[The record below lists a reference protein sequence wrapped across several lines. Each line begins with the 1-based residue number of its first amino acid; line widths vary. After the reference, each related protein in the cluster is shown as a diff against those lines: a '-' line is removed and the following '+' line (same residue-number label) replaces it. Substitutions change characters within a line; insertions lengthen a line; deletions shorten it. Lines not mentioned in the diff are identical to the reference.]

1 MGKTLTISPQELY
14 FLGTVLEAKY
24 IDYEY
29 IAHMPD
35 IQKRYSVHEQETLS
49 QLADKGYVE
58 EDFSGNVSVSEEISE
73 LLVPVFFGEV
83 ESKLMS
89 GEPGDGE
96 LDKCNFHFLNDKITM
111 VSVEDK
117 LTITEYSQDKLR
129 KAIEECFNGYGRTTD
144 GTFDE
149 EKIEKIVS
157 IICAKANTGS
167 YRKSWL
173 CMNGTI
179 WQAGENGEPEAVEL
193 NKAVQQACEFACG
206 K

>member
-1 MGKTLTISPQELY
+1 MGKTLTLSPQELY

-83 ESKLMS
+83 ESKLMA
-89 GEPGDGE
+89 GEPGDKE
-96 LDKCNFHFLNDKITM
+96 LDKCNFHFLDGKITK
-111 VSVEDK
+111 VSGEDR
-117 LTITEYSQDKLR
+117 LTVIEYSQDKLR
-129 KAIEECFNGYGRTTD
+129 KAIEECFNGYGKTAEGVFD
-144 GTFDE
+144 G

-157 IICAKANTGS
+157 VICAKANIGS

-179 WQAGENGEPEAVEL
+179 WQADEKGEPEAVEL

>member
-1 MGKTLTISPQELY
+1 MGKILTISPQELY

-73 LLVPVFFGEV
+73 ILAPVFFGEI
-83 ESKLMS
+83 ELKLMT
-89 GEPGDGE
+89 GEPGDKE
-96 LDKCNFHFLNDKITM
+96 LDKCNFHFLDDKITK
-111 VSVEDK
+111 VSGEDR
-117 LTITEYSQDKLR
+117 LTVTEYSQDELI
-129 KAIEECFNGYGRTTD
+129 KAIEECFNGYGKTAE

-157 IICAKANTGS
+157 IICAKANVGS

-179 WQAGENGEPEAVEL
+179 WQAGENGEPETAEL